1 LIGATNNPTLAFKYP
16 PSLNK
21 EGAGGWLKCYNDKNR
36 SKEMRDLRYPKP
48 LLLFFGFILSLHST
62 LTYAENAAQAKSLDD
77 LRGWLPTERKNRKNP
92 ANLRLKMLPNASR
105 RIGETMQIKL
115 TSQETGYLFLLD
127 INSAG
132 QLTRIFP
139 NKYSSSQLSKYKIK
153 AGQTVII
160 PDESYGFDFTATEPM
175 GKGLLV
181 AFLVEEDYV
190 YNVRLPEAFKTIQ
203 VTEAYKTL
211 QQLNQYLNAMLETD
225 KGTRPVRRSITTLDY
240 HITH

>member
-1 LIGATNNPTLAFKYP
+1 
-16 PSLNK
+16 
-21 EGAGGWLKCYNDKNR
+21 
-36 SKEMRDLRYPKP
+36 MRNLRCQKP
-48 LLLFFGFILSLHST
+48 LLLFFGSILSLHST
-62 LTYAENAAQAKSLDD
+62 MAYAENVKQPKSLDD
-77 LRGWLPTERKNRKNP
+77 LRGWLPTERVKNHENR
-92 ANLRLKMLPNASR
+92 ANLRLEMLPNASR

-115 TSQETGYLFLLD
+115 SSQEAGYLFLLD

-139 NKYSSSQLSKYKIK
+139 NKYSGSQLSKYHIK

-160 PDESYGFDFTATEPM
+160 PDERYGFDFTATEPV

-190 YNVRLPEAFKTIQ
+190 YNVTLPEAFDTIQ
-203 VTEAYKTL
+203 VTDAYKTL
-211 QQLNQYLNAMLETD
+211 QQLNQSLNTMLKTD

-240 HITH
+240 HIAR

>member
-1 LIGATNNPTLAFKYP
+1 
-16 PSLNK
+16 
-21 EGAGGWLKCYNDKNR
+21 
-36 SKEMRDLRYPKP
+36 MRNLRYQKP
-48 LLLFFGFILSLHST
+48 FFLFFGFILSLHST
-62 LTYAENAAQAKSLDD
+62 MAYAGNAAQAKSLDD
-77 LRGWLPTERKNRKNP
+77 LRGWLPTERVKNHKNP

-105 RIGETMQIKL
+105 RIGEAMQIKL
-115 TSQETGYLFLLD
+115 TSQEAGYLFLLD

-139 NKYSSSQLSKYKIK
+139 NKYSGSQLNKYHIK

-160 PDESYGFDFTATEPM
+160 PDERYGFDFTATEPV

-190 YNVRLPEAFKTIQ
+190 YNVTLPEAFQTIQ
-203 VTEAYKTL
+203 VTEAYRAL
-211 QQLNQYLNAMLETD
+211 QQLNQYLDSMLETD

-240 HITH
+240 HITR

>member
-1 LIGATNNPTLAFKYP
+1 MKNWKY
-16 PSLNK
+16 
-21 EGAGGWLKCYNDKNR
+21 
-36 SKEMRDLRYPKP
+36 SKLF
-48 LLLFFGFILSLHST
+48 LLSFGFILNL
-62 LTYAENAAQAKSLDD
+62 YATMAYADNAAQAKSLDD
-77 LRGWLPTERKNRKNP
+77 LRGWLPTERIKNPNNP

-105 RIGETMQIKL
+105 RIGEIMRIKI
-115 TSQETGYLFLLD
+115 TSQDTGYLFLLD

-139 NKYSSSQLSKYKIK
+139 NKYSGSQLSRSHIK

-160 PDESYGFDFTATEPM
+160 PDKSYGFDFTATEPV

-190 YNVRLPEAFKTIQ
+190 YNVILPEAFETIQ

-211 QQLNQYLNAMLETD
+211 QQLNQHLNLMLKMD
-225 KGTRPVRRSITTLDY
+225 KGKRPVRRSITTLDY
-240 HITH
+240 KITR

>member
-1 LIGATNNPTLAFKYP
+1 
-16 PSLNK
+16 
-21 EGAGGWLKCYNDKNR
+21 
-36 SKEMRDLRYPKP
+36 MRDLRCPKP

-62 LTYAENAAQAKSLDD
+62 MAYAGNAAQAKSLDD
-77 LRGWLPTERKNRKNP
+77 LRGWLPTERVKNHKNP

-115 TSQETGYLFLLD
+115 SSQEAGYLFLLD

-139 NKYSSSQLSKYKIK
+139 NKYSGSQLSKYNIK

-160 PDESYGFDFTATEPM
+160 PDESYGFDFTATEPV

-190 YNVRLPEAFKTIQ
+190 YNVVLPEAFETIQ

-211 QQLNQYLNAMLETD
+211 QQLNQYLNTMLETD

-240 HITH
+240 QVVR